1 MIRFSVVIPSYNR
14 SAWLVAALES
24 VFAQTEPAFE
34 IIVADD
40 GSTDDTLDVL
50 RKYEGRVKVLTQHN
64 AGPAAARNLGIGAA
78 DGDYIAFL
86 DSDDLWFPWTLALY
100 REVIEKH
107 AQPAMVE
114 GAHVEFD
121 TEQGPPNPEVFS
133 SQLSTLNSQLSADY
147 LAAPRV
153 TLWPSGTAI
162 RAEVLKAAGGFTP
175 HAFNA
180 EDCDLWL
187 RLGTERGFVHIA
199 QPPLFAYRRHPAS
212 AVSSLAKSVKGIV
225 AMIECEQRGG
235 YPGGAARRRDR
246 LRVLTTHTRP
256 LSVSCARRG
265 LPRAAWRI
273 YARTFTWNFRLL
285 RLRYLIAL
293 PCLVLLALLRG
304 KKIMSAP

>member
-24 VFAQTEPAFE
+24 VFAQTEPPFE

-40 GSTDDTLDVL
+40 GSTDDTLAVL
-50 RKYEGRVKVLTQHN
+50 EKYAGRVKTLTQCN

-78 DGDYIAFL
+78 TGDYIAFL

-100 REVIEKH
+100 REVIERH
-107 AQPAMVE
+107 AQPAMIE

-121 TEQGPPNPEVFS
+121 TEQGLPNS
-133 SQLSTLNSQLSADY
+133 AASQLSTLNSQPAPDY
-147 LAAPRV
+147 LASPRV

-162 RAEVLKAAGGFTP
+162 RTDVLKAAGGFTP

-199 QPPLFAYRRHPAS
+199 QPPVFAYRRRSEEHTS
-212 AVSSLAKSVKGIV
+212 ELQSL
-225 AMIECEQRGG
+225 
-235 YPGGAARRRDR
+235 
-246 LRVLTTHTRP
+246 
-256 LSVSCARRG
+256 
-265 LPRAAWRI
+265 
-273 YARTFTWNFRLL
+273 
-285 RLRYLIAL
+285 
-293 PCLVLLALLRG
+293 
-304 KKIMSAP
+304 

>member
-14 SAWLVAALES
+14 SAWLLTALES

-40 GSTDDTLDVL
+40 GSTDDTPDVL
-50 RKYEGRVKVLTQHN
+50 RKYEGRVKVLTQRN
-64 AGPAAARNLGIGAA
+64 AGPAAARNLGIAA
-78 DGDYIAFL
+78 ATGDYIAFL

-100 REVIEKH
+100 REVIESH
-107 AQPAMVE
+107 AQPAMIE
-114 GAHVEFD
+114 GAHLEFD
-121 TEQGPPNPEVFS
+121 TEQGPPNPADSSSQVS
-133 SQLSTLNSQLSADY
+133 SLKSQLSPDY
-147 LAAPRV
+147 LASPRV

-162 RAEVLKAAGGFTP
+162 RADVLKAAGGFTP

-199 QPPLFAYRRHPAS
+199 QPPVFAYRRHPAS
-212 AVSSLAKSVKGIV
+212 AVASLAKSVKGII
-225 AMIECEQRGG
+225 AMIECERRGG
-235 YPGGAARRRDR
+235 YPGGDARRHDR
-246 LRVLTTHTRP
+246 LRVLTTRP

-265 LPRAAWRI
+265 LPKGALTI
-273 YARTFTWNFRLL
+273 YWRTFGWNLRLL

-293 PCLVLLALLRG
+293 PCLTLFGVLSGKRG
-304 KKIMSAP
+304 TPVT

>member
-1 MIRFSVVIPSYNR
+1 MIRFSVVIPSYNH

-40 GSTDDTLDVL
+40 GSTDDTPDVL
-50 RKYEGRVKVLTQHN
+50 RKYEGRVKVLTQRN
-64 AGPAAARNLGIGAA
+64 AGPSAARNLGIAA
-78 DGDYIAFL
+78 ATGDYIAFL

-100 REVIEKH
+100 REVIEPH

-114 GAHVEFD
+114 GAHLEFD
-121 TEQGPPNPEVFS
+121 TEQGPPNPADSS
-133 SQLSTLNSQLSADY
+133 SQVSRLNSQLSPDY
-147 LAAPRV
+147 LASPRV

-162 RAEVLKAAGGFTP
+162 RADVLKAAGGFTP

-199 QPPLFAYRRHPAS
+199 QPPVFAYRRHPAS
-212 AVSSLAKSVKGIV
+212 AVASLAKSVEGIM
-225 AMIECEQRGG
+225 AMIECERRGG
-235 YPGGAARRRDR
+235 YPGGDARRHDR

-265 LPRAAWRI
+265 LPRGALTI
-273 YARTFTWNFRLL
+273 YWRTFGWNLRLL

-293 PCLVLLALLRG
+293 PCLTLFGVLSGKRG
-304 KKIMSAP
+304 TPVT

>member
-1 MIRFSVVIPSYNR
+1 MAVIRFSVVIPSYNR

-24 VFAQTEPAFE
+24 VFAQTVQPFE

-50 RKYEGRVKVLTQHN
+50 RKYEGRVKVLTQRN
-64 AGPAAARNLGIGAA
+64 AGPAAARNLGIAA
-78 DGDYIAFL
+78 ATGDYIAFL

-100 REVIEKH
+100 RKMIEEH
-107 AQPAMVE
+107 AEPAIIE

-121 TEQGPPNPEVFS
+121 TEQGPPKPEALS
-133 SQLSTLNSQLSADY
+133 SQLSALTAQSASDY
-147 LAAPRV
+147 LASPRV

-162 RAEVLKAAGGFTP
+162 RTAVLHAAGGFTP

-187 RLGTERGFVHIA
+187 RLGLERGFVHIA
-199 QPPLFAYRRHPAS
+199 QPPVFAYRRHPAS
-212 AVSSLAKSVKGIV
+212 AVASLAKSVKGIM
-225 AMIECEQRGG
+225 AMIDCERRGG
-235 YPGGAARRRDR
+235 YPGGVARRRDR

-256 LSVSCARRG
+256 LSVACAKRG
-265 LPRAAWRI
+265 LPREAWRI
-273 YARTFTWNFRLL
+273 YRSTFAWNLRLL

-293 PCLVLLALLRG
+293 PLLVLCSRRKPA
-304 KKIMSAP
+304 A